1 MIISWKELLVILK
14 LLYLNY
20 ISTLDFQLEYSSSF
34 YKFLIF
40 IKREKFDSSII
51 LLLRDYRHV
60 SELVS

>member
-1 MIISWKELLVILK
+1 MIISWKEWLVILK

-20 ISTLDFQLEYSSSF
+20 IPTLDFQLEYSNSF